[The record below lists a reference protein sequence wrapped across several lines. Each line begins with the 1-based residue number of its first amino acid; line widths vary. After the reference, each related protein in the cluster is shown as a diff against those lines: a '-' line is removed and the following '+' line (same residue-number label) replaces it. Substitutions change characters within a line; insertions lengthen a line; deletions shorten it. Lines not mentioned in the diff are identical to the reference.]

1 MLQDGSM
8 VNAAAVPAS
17 AKALDVRDA
26 RILVV
31 DDEQGSRLMCRAAL
45 ESEGYEILEAA
56 DGDEAVRVFREARPE
71 LILMDAV
78 MPRMS
83 GIAALEAI
91 RRLPGGPEVP
101 VLMVTGYNDESA
113 ANQAFEC
120 GASDFIPK
128 PVNWAVLRQRVR
140 RTISGRRAE
149 REVNHLAYHDAL
161 TGLPNRRL
169 FLDRLGSAAARSR
182 RSGASFALL
191 FLDLDGFKRVNDR
204 LGHEAGDELL
214 CRVADVLRE
223 AVRAGDTVSRFGG
236 DEFNILLEDVSG
248 VAEAEEVAARVAEV
262 ISRPHPFAAA
272 VTSASI
278 GLALFPDDAC
288 ESGELIRCADRA
300 MYRAKA
306 RGGDRYLRYRPEPDA
321 PVALTAPGRD
331 ELARLLEGGG
341 LKVGLRPRVR
351 AVDGVAEAWCATV
364 WTAIDVAEPSGV
376 AQRPLAL
383 FDEAGLTVNATE
395 WLLASAL
402 EALTTVPGPEAPL
415 AVELTPAQVAATG
428 FVERLSER
436 LDKAGLAPAAVEL
449 VLAMDGRTVLERD
462 TIEALRRLAAAG
474 IALSLRGLPVSVI
487 PIELISACPVR
498 AVVLEADACPRLL
511 AAWAGAAGALGI
523 TLIAGG
529 VHDRGGLSALA
540 ASGFAA
546 AEGPGLGSAVCVEAG

>member
-1 MLQDGSM
+1 MLLDGFM
-8 VNAAAVPAS
+8 VKSCPTPAS
-17 AKALDVRDA
+17 ANALDVRDA

-91 RRLPGGPEVP
+91 RRLPGGPDVP
-101 VLMVTGYNDESA
+101 VLMVTGYNDEGA

-169 FLDRLGSAAARSR
+169 FLDRLGSAAARAR
-182 RSGASFALL
+182 RSGASFALM
-191 FLDLDGFKRVNDR
+191 FVDLDGFKRVNDQ

-214 CRVADVLRE
+214 CRVADGLRE
-223 AVRAGDTVSRFGG
+223 AVRVGDTVSRFGG
-236 DEFNILLEDVSG
+236 DEFNILLEDLSD

-262 ISRPHPFAAA
+262 IAQPRPFAAA

-278 GLALFPDDAC
+278 GLALFPEDAS
-288 ESGELIRCADRA
+288 EPGELIRCADRA
-300 MYRAKA
+300 MYRAKED
-306 RGGDRYLRYRPEPDA
+306 GGDRFLRYRPGPAAPAEAPA
-321 PVALTAPGRD
+321 PVRD
-331 ELARLLEGGG
+331 ELTRLLEDGG
-341 LKVGLRPRVR
+341 LKVGLRPRLGTGDGLDVAWCSR
-351 AVDGVAEAWCATV
+351 VWAAKDVDG
-364 WTAIDVAEPSGV
+364 PLGV
-376 AQRPLAL
+376 TDRPLAL
-383 FDEAGLTVNATE
+383 LDGAGLTVTGAD
-395 WLLASAL
+395 WLLARAL
-402 EALTTVPGPEAPL
+402 ESWSAAPDAQTPL
-415 AVELTPAQVAATG
+415 AVEFTPAQVACAG
-428 FVERLSER
+428 FAERLGAR
-436 LDKAGLAPAAVEL
+436 LDSAGLSPAAFEL
-449 VLAMDGRTVLERD
+449 MLAMDGRVVLDREAV
-462 TIEALRRLAAAG
+462 EALRHLAAAG
-474 IALSLRGLPVSVI
+474 IAVTLRGLPETMI
-487 PIELISACPVR
+487 PIALLSACPIG
-498 AVVLEADACPRLL
+498 AVVLDAHVRPRLL
-511 AAWAGAAGALGI
+511 VAWAAVAEALGI

-529 VHDRGGLSALA
+529 VRDRRELPALA
-540 ASGFAA
+540 GSGFAA
-546 AEGPGLGSAVCVEAG
+546 AEGPGLGTISCLEAG